1 RLRRG
6 RPIGRFGTEFRCHPC
21 PKSHI
26 RPEFGS
32 TKQARRGPASGAAK
46 CRRFHPRRSK
56 RVVFRA
62 FLACFSAYQPN
73 VFQPIFWAP
82 NVGLFAKKL
91 ERRRARDLV
100 HLLQKIW
107 PPPVLRRYHLP
118 LSDYECDAADALF
131 GLSTRL
137 FPAVSRFERCS
148 TS

>member
-1 RLRRG
+1 LRLRLRRG

-56 RVVFRA
+56 RVVFRP

-73 VFQPIFWAP
+73 AFHPLFWAP

-107 PPPVLRRYHLP
+107 PPPFYGVTICR
-118 LSDYECDAADALF
+118 
-131 GLSTRL
+131 
-137 FPAVSRFERCS
+137 SRIMSAMLLTRCS
-148 TS
+148 AYLHGYSRQ